1 MEDSVIFFWL
11 FEYNDIVIL
20 YIDILSSWSKSFFLG
35 DNDYYEEFRY
45 IKFRKIM
52 FYIIF
57 NYGFLGFF
65 GVMIR
70 DEKFCVVLM
79 VRGGVLVCVY
89 ENIYLD
95 FILIV

>member
-1 MEDSVIFFWL
+1 M
-11 FEYNDIVIL
+11 
-20 YIDILSSWSKSFFLG
+20 SSWSKIYFLG
-35 DNDYYEEFRY
+35 DYDYYVEFRDL
-45 IKFRKIM
+45 KFRKIM

-79 VRGGVLVCVY
+79 VRGGVFVCVY
-89 ENIYLD
+89 ENIYLSY
-95 FILIV
+95 ILWVLDN